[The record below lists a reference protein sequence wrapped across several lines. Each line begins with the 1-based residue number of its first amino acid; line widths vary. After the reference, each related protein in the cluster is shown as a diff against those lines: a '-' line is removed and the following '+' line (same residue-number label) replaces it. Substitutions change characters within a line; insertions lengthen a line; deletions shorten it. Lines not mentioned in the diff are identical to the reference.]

1 MPPTTVSYKATPPYR
16 RNNGHWNANRCAEAH
31 FTSKAAVLRRRSSC
45 QSATLYSPYDP
56 RNRVWCCWSWRRNT
70 PKWTVVLFWLLLFC
84 MASPLRVV
92 LALDSIET
100 VRSTT
105 ATSAATA
112 DNADEEYTA
121 ETVVVTKTESAGL
134 ATGGALEDERL
145 WGSGT
150 AAAAAAASA
159 SHAKD
164 SKEDAAGNDDTIPTL
179 QTVLGGSDDSA
190 DSAAVESLHDDQ
202 IQDPTDRQIPVMVF
216 SGTFQQQV
224 IVESDTT
231 DESMPILDDNG
242 NDDRHNIRAWGTE
255 AKLDLMDSVKVSS
268 TATMDPT
275 AKPGSDT
282 NGTTSS
288 KRLWGADH
296 HLAVTDNNAMS
307 AGTGTNHTKA
317 KSEQQPPTNPHIP
330 FVKSK
335 PTIVHNGQKGSRHQA
350 QHRHPPDG
358 FTLTARV
365 YIDSADN
372 LAHFDYES
380 TPDSSGDDD
389 DTTRHCSIALPY
401 FDCGALGSTTAALP
415 VKHAYFRHAL
425 SAPTVWTSPDR
436 HATLAIALSPYRMEL
451 DSGEVWNG
459 RAGDVILLE
468 DAIRPGHRIVAA
480 DKQHAVSIMF
490 VTLTKP
496 HYHIGKQHLSLQKAI
511 AKSLPP
517 PCPDEYVNATKHS
530 PANATDPNQVSE
542 TNVQTQDFVPR
553 NTMVG
558 SSWDMRRLRLIALGT
573 VALSLSTLMADFL
586 AKTAPLWL
594 AVGIGGT
601 CFVVGATY
609 GLTVAADYAFTTLD
623 VWRERQ
629 RLERQGGH

>member
-1 MPPTTVSYKATPPYR
+1 LWLQLLLWLCLALS
-16 RNNGHWNANRCAEAH
+16 
-31 FTSKAAVLRRRSSC
+31 
-45 QSATLYSPYDP
+45 
-56 RNRVWCCWSWRRNT
+56 
-70 PKWTVVLFWLLLFC
+70 PKWPVMVV
-84 MASPLRVV
+84 VV
-92 LALDSIET
+92 ALDSIET

-105 ATSAATA
+105 TATSAATT
-112 DNADEEYTA
+112 DNADNDEYTQA
-121 ETVVVTKTESAGL
+121 ETVVTM
-134 ATGGALEDERL
+134 
-145 WGSGT
+145 
-150 AAAAAAASA
+150 AAAASA
-159 SHAKD
+159 AGLQETTTGSFEDERRWGSAASAAATASHAKVSEEVVD
-164 SKEDAAGNDDTIPTL
+164 NDDNTIPTL
-179 QTVLGGSDDSA
+179 HTVLDRDSENEI
-190 DSAAVESLHDDQ
+190 AAESLHDDDQ
-202 IQDPTDRQIPVMVF
+202 IKDPDRQQAIPLMVF
-216 SGTFQQQV
+216 SGTFQQPA
-224 IVESDTT
+224 IVESDTL
-231 DESMPILDDNG
+231 DESMSILDEDTQDVNEHSS
-242 NDDRHNIRAWGTE
+242 NNIRAWGTE
-255 AKLDLMDSVKVSS
+255 AKLADTTDSVTRDSSSSSSS
-268 TATMDPT
+268 TTAATMDPT
-275 AKPGSDT
+275 AKPLSDT
-282 NGTTSS
+282 NGTSS
-288 KRLWGADH
+288 NNKRLWGADH
-296 HLAVTDNNAMS
+296 HHAVVTDKNAMS
-307 AGTGTNHTKA
+307 TGTGSNRTKA
-317 KSEQQPPTNPHIP
+317 KSEQQPPPTNPHIP

-335 PTIVHNGQKGSRHQA
+335 PTAVHNGQKGSRHHQA
-350 QHRHPPDG
+350 QHRRPPDG

-372 LAHFDYES
+372 LAHFDYE
-380 TPDSSGDDD
+380 TNPDASGNGNGDDDD
-389 DTTRHCSIALPY
+389 DTTVRHCSIALPY

-415 VKHAYFRHAL
+415 VKHAYFRHSL

-480 DKQHAVSIMF
+480 DKQHAVSILF

-517 PCPDEYVNATKHS
+517 PCPDEYLNVTTNS
-530 PANATDPNQVSE
+530 PSNATDPTQVSE
-542 TNVQTQDFVPR
+542 TNVQSRDFVPR
-553 NTMVG
+553 RIMAG
-558 SSWDMRRLRLIALGT
+558 SWDMRRLRLIALGT

-629 RLERQGGH
+629 RLERQGH

>member
-1 MPPTTVSYKATPPYR
+1 M
-16 RNNGHWNANRCAEAH
+16 
-31 FTSKAAVLRRRSSC
+31 
-45 QSATLYSPYDP
+45 
-56 RNRVWCCWSWRRNT
+56 
-70 PKWTVVLFWLLLFC
+70 WLLCL
-84 MASPLRVV
+84 ALSQIPSAVV
-92 LALDSIET
+92 VALDSIET

-105 ATSAATA
+105 TTTETTTTDLVDENTAEAIVTSAAA
-112 DNADEEYTA
+112 DL
-121 ETVVVTKTESAGL
+121 ETGPS
-134 ATGGALEDERL
+134 LEDERR
-145 WGSGT
+145 WG
-150 AAAAAAASA
+150 ADAASA
-159 SHAKD
+159 SHAKV
-164 SKEDAAGNDDTIPTL
+164 SEDEGHDETIPTRH
-179 QTVLGGSDDSA
+179 TILGDTDDI
-190 DSAAVESLHDDQ
+190 AVFQDQ
-202 IQDPTDRQIPVMVF
+202 IKDHPEDETVHSTPVMVF
-216 SGTFQQQV
+216 SGTYQQHQV
-224 IVESDTT
+224 IVESDAV
-231 DESMPILDDNG
+231 DD
-242 NDDRHNIRAWGTE
+242 DDANERSNIRAWGTE
-255 AKLDLMDSVKVSS
+255 AKLADTTDSSVARDSS
-268 TATMDPT
+268 SVTMDP
-275 AKPGSDT
+275 AMPLPDT
-282 NGTTSS
+282 NVTSS
-288 KRLWGADH
+288 KRLWGADPH
-296 HLAVTDNNAMS
+296 HTVADNAT
-307 AGTGTNHTKA
+307 AKA
-317 KSEQQPPTNPHIP
+317 KSEPPAVNPHIP

-335 PTIVHNGQKGSRHQA
+335 QTIVHGQKGSRHQA
-350 QHRHPPDG
+350 QRRRPPEG

-365 YIDSADN
+365 YIDSSDN
-372 LAHFDYES
+372 LAHFDYDE
-380 TPDSSGDDD
+380 TNPDTSGGDDD
-389 DTTRHCSIALPY
+389 DDDNDTARHCSIALPY

-480 DKQHAVSIMF
+480 DKQHAVSVLF

-517 PCPDEYVNATKHS
+517 PCPDEYFNATTHS
-530 PANATDPNQVSE
+530 SANATDPLSE
-542 TNVQTQDFVPR
+542 TNVQTRDFVPR
-553 NTMVG
+553 KIMAG
-558 SSWDMRRLRLIALGT
+558 SWDMRRLRLIALGT

-609 GLTVAADYAFTTLD
+609 GLTVAAEYAFTTLD